1 MSRNSKASKISK
13 AVSKKEWSFPVANLL
28 QSGMTD
34 QEIEAKNKGASS
46 PNSAGRTPYPKKDA
60 FGNEENISGSS
71 KASGN
76 N

>member
-13 AVSKKEWSFPVANLL
+13 AVSKKEWSFPVANML
-28 QSGMTD
+28 QSGLTD
-34 QEIEAKNKGASS
+34 QEIEAKKRAES